1 LLLQDTSGTAAAQ
14 AKYTAAAAAAQ
25 QHANKVQ
32 QLLKTSS
39 STSGSSSSNVA
50 AGAGCWQQVQTAAHH
65 LLSTYRAANM
75 RLQLLSSL
83 LEGREQLLHQIQQAQ
98 VDTSHPQRQQQHSQ
112 QQHVSP
118 TKHSNSSSGRVG
130 RESASVLT
138 AFELH
143 LQASPQLLLQH
154 QQALQQ
160 GCSLLQQQ
168 LQCVQA
174 AQMFFAWAS
183 SVLDE
188 QQKIP
193 APDSSAEGATATAA
207 NAPGSRHSQHKAALP
222 TAVRQQQ
229 QQPGW
234 LPEPKVAD
242 LLPLLQQLPAAD
254 SPLAAKVLLRVTQ
267 QLQAAATQAGIK
279 LGPDTT
285 GSAAAAAAD
294 ALSALSLGSTAGLAG
309 SSSSSRLA
317 SADVAFLSSFG
328 KVAAA
333 AMVVG
338 GMVPSA
344 EPALLQLPADIQQQL
359 DSQTGLRR
367 QQQQRRDAGRQ
378 EQVAGQLEQN
388 WRRQQV
394 SSEQLQELTAQ
405 LQQQGRVHG
414 QGVCSTAVPNELL
427 TGRLSSGQA
436 AAAAAGAP
444 HVAAAAEVQRLHRLA
459 LQVARQLAK
468 TRAANKQQL
477 QVAGQ
482 LLTGQGEAAAAAA
495 GIADGAGQLLMFKT

>member
-14 AKYTAAAAAAQ
+14 AKYAAAATAAQ

-32 QLLKTSS
+32 QLLKSS
-39 STSGSSSSNVA
+39 SSSSSSNVP

-65 LLSTYRAANM
+65 LLSTYRAASM

-98 VDTSHPQRQQQHSQ
+98 VDAYHPQQQQRPQQQQHF
-112 QQHVSP
+112 SP
-118 TKHSNSSSGRVG
+118 TRHSTSGSRIG
-130 RESASVLT
+130 CESASVLT

-143 LQASPQLLLQH
+143 LLASPQLLQQH

-160 GCSLLQQQ
+160 GCNMLQQQ

-174 AQMFFAWAS
+174 AQTFFAWAS

-188 QQKIP
+188 EQNVP
-193 APDSSAEGATATAA
+193 VPGTSAEGTTAA
-207 NAPGSRHSQHKAALP
+207 AAHALGSRHGQHQSAPPPARQK
-222 TAVRQQQ
+222 QQQ
-229 QQPGW
+229 QSAL

-267 QLQAAATQAGIK
+267 QLQAAAIQAGIE
-279 LGPDTT
+279 LGADTT
-285 GSAAAAAAD
+285 GSAADGLA
-294 ALSALSLGSTAGLAG
+294 ALSLSSAAGFAG
-309 SSSSSRLA
+309 SSSSSSVQL
-317 SADVAFLSSFG
+317 SEADVAVLSSFG

-333 AMVVG
+333 AMVASG
-338 GMVPSA
+338 LVPSA

-367 QQQQRRDAGRQ
+367 QQQQLNDAGRQ
-378 EQVAGQLEQN
+378 EQVTAQLEQH

-394 SSEQLQELTAQ
+394 SDQRLQELMAQLQ
-405 LQQQGRVHG
+405 LQQQQQ
-414 QGVCSTAVPNELL
+414 QGVGSAAPDALL
-427 TGRLSSGQA
+427 TGTLPSGQA
-436 AAAAAGAP
+436 AAAARASC
-444 HVAAAAEVQRLHRLA
+444 VAAAAEVQRLHGLA
-459 LQVARQLAK
+459 LQIARQLAK
-468 TRAANKQQL
+468 TRAANKQQM

-482 LLTGQGEAAAAAA
+482 LLIGQGEAAAAAA
-495 GIADGAGQLLMFKT
+495 AGSAEGPSQLLLFKK